1 MFNCLRLVITKKPTI
16 DRFFVAGAVLF
27 LVALSGSLKA
37 EQGEELS
44 GLTYEQAILKSLQNH
59 PELAGYR
66 YQFEAVD
73 ALSKHAKLGPR
84 PELSVAAE
92 GLGEDK
98 SSDGNGSSQ
107 LTVGISWLLQGD
119 LAEKRVLATRSKTSV
134 IEAQKQVLELEVAAK
149 TARYFFQV
157 LAQQERLEIAK
168 RAVDLARTMTA
179 EINRQVSVG
188 KTNEADAFRAEVDLQ
203 RRLLAVEDVEHEL
216 DIARH
221 KLAAQ
226 WGSREPSFLGVAG
239 SLSNA
244 IPEVDFSRLRSL
256 VASNP
261 NLEIFMSRE
270 RVAQTEIDLA
280 RAEAGIQWRIDTGIR
295 RNEASGDFGL
305 VAGFAIPIGK
315 GDRNRNRNKVSA
327 LMAEQNR
334 FRAERNAKEIALDT
348 QLFVM
353 TQKLQHHRH
362 VADALNEKMIPS
374 LDKALTATQKAY
386 RRGRYNYLELAL
398 AQQGLTDA
406 QLSLLQAQYNAHL
419 SLIEIEKLTG
429 LSVAQISESEI

>member
-1 MFNCLRLVITKKPTI
+1 MFNCLRLVITKKPI
-16 DRFFVAGAVLF
+16 ADRFFVAGAVFF
-27 LVALSGSLKA
+27 LVALSGPLRA

-59 PELAGYR
+59 PELSGYR

-92 GLGEDK
+92 GVGEEKD
-98 SSDGNGSSQ
+98 SDGNGSSQ
-107 LTVGISWLLQGD
+107 VTVGISWLLQGD

-134 IEAQKQVLELEVAAK
+134 IEAEKQVLELEVAAN

-168 RAVDLARTMTA
+168 RAVDLARRISA

-188 KTNEADAFRAEVDLQ
+188 RTNEADTFRAEVDFQ

-216 DIARH
+216 DIARYQ
-221 KLAAQ
+221 LAAQ
-226 WGSREPSFLGVAG
+226 WGSREPSFRAVVG
-239 SLSNA
+239 SLSSV
-244 IPEVDFSRLRSL
+244 IPEVDLSRLRSL

-270 RVAQTEIDLA
+270 RVAQAEIDLA

-295 RNEASGDFGL
+295 RNEASGDYGL
-305 VAGFAIPIGK
+305 VAGFAIPLGK
-315 GDRNRNRNKVSA
+315 GDRNRGKVSA
-327 LMAEQNR
+327 LRAEQNR

-353 TQKLQHHRH
+353 TQRLQHHRH
-362 VADALNEKMIPS
+362 VAAALNEKMIPS

-386 RRGRYNYLELAL
+386 RRGRYNYSELAL
-398 AQQGLTDA
+398 AQQGLSDA

-429 LSVAQISESEI
+429 LSLAQISESEI